1 MLRSTIDYG
10 IDLGTT
16 NSAIA
21 LATGPGTEII
31 KNNLDADTTPSAVHI
46 NRAGNLWVGQSARS
60 KLADDRAE
68 HDVHIEFK
76 RRMGTA
82 HEHLFRSS
90 GRKLLPEEL
99 SAEILKSLR
108 ADVAQKR
115 GEDLTAAV
123 LTVPAAFGLHQCE
136 ATKRAATLAGFVT
149 APLLQEPIAAALAYG
164 FQKHDAKAY
173 WLVFDFGGGTFDA
186 ALVRSEQGTMSV
198 VNHAGDNFLGGA
210 DIDWAIVEKL
220 LVPKVREQ
228 FKAPDFGR
236 GHEPSRY
243 DLIRLKT
250 AAEAAKI
257 DLSRQ
262 KSTWIEVDLRSFGT
276 GSNVLEVELTRED
289 IAAAAR
295 PSVLRAVELAR
306 RVVSS
311 QGLEPAAVE
320 KLVFVGGPTLAPYFR
335 DLVAEQ
341 LRIPFDLSVDPLTV
355 VSRGAA
361 LFASGQRLTPAAAPR
376 TAATTSTPATTSPST
391 STPAAAAA
399 PTPATHRVELVYKP
413 VGSDAQ
419 PLVGGKVTTPAGT
432 PATGCSIE
440 FVNTHSKWRSG
451 RLPLGAGGTFRLNVR
466 AEADCRNR
474 FAIELHDA
482 QGAPCLIEPNGL
494 DYTIGLVVEEQTLI
508 HNLGV
513 AMADNQVSLH
523 FPKGAGLP
531 AKSTRTYRTTA
542 ALSQDSA
549 GSPLRIPVVE
559 GDHRLADRNLLIGT
573 LEIGAGQIHRPL
585 PLGAE
590 VEVTFL
596 MDSSR
601 LLNVV
606 AYVPLLDE
614 EFPAK
619 LELGGAH
626 RQPSLDVLRDEFARE
641 IERLAALRAGL
652 GKSPAAS
659 DEAALAAVEKSP
671 ERAHLETVLNAPSP
685 EFDTLLKAEHE
696 LLEFKLR
703 LDAMAERLAWPAAV
717 RDADRLLAEAD
728 NLLKVH
734 GTEAE
739 QSRLRGLRVEVQ
751 AAIANKQQDRLR
763 KKTDEIVS
771 LHQSVL
777 HRQPDFWRRHYA
789 ALVDCRD
796 QMSNLA
802 RADMLIKAGDHALL
816 EGRHDQLI
824 DTAML
829 LQDLLPPQVVDD
841 ARRGY
846 GSNILA

>member
-21 LATGPGTEII
+21 LATGPSTEII

-46 NRAGNLWVGQSARS
+46 NRAGSLWVGQSARS
-60 KLADDRAE
+60 KLADERAE
-68 HDVHIEFK
+68 HDVHVEFK

-82 HEHLFRSS
+82 HEHLFKSS
-90 GRKLLPEEL
+90 GRKLLPEDL
-99 SAEILKSLR
+99 SAEMLKSLR

-136 ATKRAATLAGFVT
+136 ATKRAAALAGFT
-149 APLLQEPIAAALAYG
+149 HAPLLQEPIAAALAYG

-210 DIDWAIVEKL
+210 DIDWEIVEKL

-243 DLIRLKT
+243 DLVRLKT

-262 KSTWIEVDLRSFGT
+262 KSTWVEVDLRGFGP

-295 PSVLRAVELAR
+295 PSVLRAVELTR
-306 RVVSS
+306 RVLGS
-311 QGLEPAAVE
+311 QGLDPSAVE

-335 DLVAEQ
+335 ELVTEQ

-355 VSRGAA
+355 VARGAA
-361 LFASGQRLTPAAAPR
+361 IFASGQRVAAPSAASKPVAVGAAPAA
-376 TAATTSTPATTSPST
+376 
-391 STPAAAAA
+391 
-399 PTPATHRVELVYKP
+399 HRVELVYKP
-413 VGSDAQ
+413 VGADAE
-419 PLVGGKVTTPAGT
+419 PLVGGKVTTPAGVA
-432 PATGCSIE
+432 ATDCSIE
-440 FVNTHSKWRSG
+440 FINTHNKWRSG
-451 RLPLGAGGTFRLNVR
+451 RLPLGAGGTFRLNLR
-466 AEADCRNR
+466 AEADRRND
-474 FAIELHDA
+474 FKIELHDA
-482 QGAPCLIEPNGL
+482 LGAPCQVEPAEL
-494 DYTIGLVVEEQTLI
+494 SYTIGLVVEEQTLI

-513 AMADNQVSLH
+513 AMADNQVSQH

-531 AKSTRTYRTTA
+531 AKSTRTYRTTT
-542 ALSQDSA
+542 ALSHNTS
-549 GSPLRIPVVE
+549 GSLLRIPIIE
-559 GDHRLADRNLLIGT
+559 GDHRLADRNFLIGT
-573 LEIGAGQIHRPL
+573 VEISAGQVHRDL
-585 PLGAE
+585 PLGTE
-590 VEVTFL
+590 IEVTL
-596 MDSSR
+596 HMDASR
-601 LLNVV
+601 LLHVV

-626 RQPSLDVLRDEFARE
+626 RQPSLEVLRGEFARE
-641 IERLAALRAGL
+641 IERLATLRKNL
-652 GKSPAAS
+652 GDKPSTA
-659 DEAALAAVEKSP
+659 DDAALVALEKSP
-671 ERAHLETVLNAPSP
+671 ERARLDNVLNASSP
-685 EFDTLLKAEHE
+685 EFDSLLKAEHE
-696 LLEFKLR
+696 LLEFKLH
-703 LDAMAERLAWPAAV
+703 LDAADEQLAWPAAV
-717 RDADRLLAEAD
+717 REAERLLAEVDERA
-728 NLLKVH
+728 NAH

-739 QSRLRGLRVEVQ
+739 QARLRGLRNEVQ
-751 AAIANKQQDRLR
+751 AAVANKQRDRLR
-763 KKTDEIVS
+763 KKTEEVTALNESI
-771 LHQSVL
+771 LY
-777 HRQPDFWRRHYA
+777 RQPDFWRRHFA
-789 ALVDCRD
+789 ALVECRE
-796 QMSNLA
+796 QMSNPA
-802 RADMLIKAGDHALL
+802 RAAMLIKAGDHALAGGKH
-816 EGRHDQLI
+816 EQLV
-824 DTAML
+824 DTALM
-829 LQDLLPPQVVDD
+829 LQDLLPPQVVDA

-846 GSNILA
+846 GSSILV

>member
-21 LATGPGTEII
+21 LATGPSTEII

-60 KLADDRAE
+60 KLADERAE
-68 HDVHIEFK
+68 HDVHVEFK

-108 ADVAQKR
+108 ADVIQKR

-136 ATKRAATLAGFVT
+136 ATKRAAALAGFVT

-210 DIDWAIVEKL
+210 DIDWAIVEKFL
-220 LVPKVREQ
+220 IPKVRQQ

-243 DLIRLKT
+243 DLVRLKT

-262 KSTWIEVDLRSFGT
+262 KSTWIEVGLRGFGPDA
-276 GSNVLEVELTRED
+276 NMLEVELTRED
-289 IAAAAR
+289 IVAAAR
-295 PSVLRAVELAR
+295 PGVLRAVDLAR
-306 RVVSS
+306 RVLSS
-311 QGLEPAAVE
+311 QGLEPSAVE

-335 DLVAEQ
+335 ELVAEQ

-355 VSRGAA
+355 VARGAA
-361 LFASGQRLTPAAAPR
+361 IFASGQRL
-376 TAATTSTPATTSPST
+376 
-391 STPAAAAA
+391 AA
-399 PTPATHRVELVYKP
+399 PTKPVATGAARGSATHRVDLVYKP
-413 VGSDAQ
+413 VGADAE
-419 PLVGGKVTTPAGT
+419 PLVGGKVTTPAGG
-432 PATGCSIE
+432 PAADCSIE
-440 FVNTHSKWRSG
+440 FINTQNKWRSG
-451 RLPLGAGGTFRLNVR
+451 RLPLGEGGAFRLNLR
-466 AEADCRNR
+466 AEAGSRND
-474 FAIELHDA
+474 FKIELHDA
-482 QGAPCLIEPNGL
+482 LGAPCPVEPASL
-494 DYTIGLVVEEQTLI
+494 SYTIGLVVEEQTLI

-513 AMADNQVSLH
+513 AMADNKVSLH

-531 AKSTRTYRTTA
+531 AKSTRTYRTTS
-542 ALSQDSA
+542 ALSHNTA
-549 GSPLRIPVVE
+549 GSLLRIPVVE
-559 GDHRLADRNLLIGT
+559 GDHRLADRNFLIGT
-573 LEIGAGQIHRPL
+573 LEISAGQVHRDL
-585 PLGAE
+585 PLGTE
-590 VEVTFL
+590 IEVTL
-596 MDSSR
+596 HMDASR
-601 LLNVV
+601 LLHVV

-626 RQPSLDVLRDEFARE
+626 RQPSLDVLRNEFARE
-641 IERLAALRAGL
+641 IERLAALRTTL
-652 GKSPAAS
+652 GDKPSQA
-659 DEAALAAVEKSP
+659 DNAALAGLEKSP
-671 ERAHLETVLNAPSP
+671 ERQHLESVLNAPSP
-685 EFDTLLKAEHE
+685 EFDLLLKAEHE
-696 LLEFKLR
+696 LLDFKLR
-703 LDAMAERLAWPAAV
+703 LDAVAEQLAWPAAV
-717 RDADRLLAEAD
+717 REAERLLAEAEERT
-728 NLLKVH
+728 KAH
-734 GTEAE
+734 GTEDE
-739 QSRLRGLRVEVQ
+739 QARLRGLRNEVQ
-751 AAIANKQQDRLR
+751 AAVANKQQDRLR
-763 KKTDEIVS
+763 KKTEELTA
-771 LHQSVL
+771 LHESIL
-777 HRQPDFWRRHYA
+777 YRQPDFWRRHFA
-789 ALVDCRD
+789 ALVECRD
-796 QMSNLA
+796 QMSNPA
-802 RADMLIKAGDHALL
+802 RADMLIKAGDHALSGGKH
-816 EGRHDQLI
+816 EQLV
-824 DTAML
+824 DTALL
-829 LQDLLPPQVVDD
+829 LQDLLPPQVVDA

-846 GSNILA
+846 GSNILV